1 MAVDGVLRFS
11 TKIDADGFIKGTDKL
26 SSKAI
31 ELKNKI
37 SAAEREVKNLTK
49 ELEQMADTPIKSDAI
64 ASLEKQVDK
73 AKSKFNELTGKA
85 DELFNKVRSEQ
96 ISMGFGDSHLD
107 EILAEN
113 KEWQKLQEQIT
124 EADSALL
131 RYERELESAKATE
144 SQITGKDTAEYAQK
158 KQKIEDL
165 SAQIEVY
172 KAKLRETTVQEQATA
187 TSEKAVSKQTVNTA
201 KIFQKL
207 SKALKEVASRLKNA
221 FKRTVVNSLKSLA
234 NHAKKTNSQMG
245 ILSKSLKRI
254 KQAIAGLLL
263 YKVLR
268 GGLNGLTEEFNNLAK
283 QSPKVN
289 ESLSALISSL
299 EYLKNSLSSAFAP
312 ILNVVTPILTKFM
325 DIISQ
330 VTNKVGH
337 FIATLTGQTTYT
349 QAIKV
354 QKDYAE
360 SLDDTA
366 KATENLEKENSNL
379 ASFDELNVMQQQDTS
394 KSNDT
399 GANSGTIFETV
410 PTVFSDFASKLKE
423 AFTKGN
429 FNEIGQL
436 VADKLN
442 QAMKSIKWSK
452 IRNTAKK
459 WASNIADLLNGFV
472 ENLDWFL
479 TGTTIGNGLMTAV
492 DFAYSFITKSNWP
505 SFGTAIGN
513 IINGLIS
520 SFDASKFAKTLSNLV
535 TGIFTALT
543 SLIKTIDWEKI
554 GDSIVSFLTNIKWE
568 KIGNVA
574 VNLIKAISKAITKVD
589 FKAIGEAFRKGI
601 SKINWKGIWDG
612 LVDVATNTIKAI
624 TDFFGLKG
632 VSTSALNKALKNISK
647 PISEIYEAIKDT
659 MSKLLPPIIN
669 NLLPAIVNLAG
680 DILKGI
686 TPIIKALTPVA
697 ETLINLVSSVVQS
710 LSPVLPKIGQVIA
723 DAVNALT
730 PIITPLAQ
738 LISDIVQFLA
748 PVLDGILTVVSGIC
762 NFVGS
767 ITSVVGQMLG
777 ELVGNNEPTI
787 STKLQEELDHLSQVS
802 DDLVTVQNNIDS
814 AIQGVDES
822 LASTSDDLQYIDDLK
837 NKMEELLEKSTLTDE
852 DMTELNTIA
861 DLISEKVP
869 DFQKTWDDMIEI
881 DENGKITFKTNKD
894 EMIKSI
900 DNVISSLKQQ
910 YATEALREQYK
921 ELYEQQIQ
929 ANKDVASATQEVTD
943 KYDEYCYY
951 SAARRLAEQD
961 LQKVLE
967 AGPDYEGDLAKAQE
981 KAMETAEK
989 ARTEEEKYRGE
1000 LEKAETN
1007 LLKTKGKQEELNEE
1021 MEKVSGIT
1029 DVVSGSFDVATDSLD
1044 KLRDTFDE
1052 GFINADELKEQ
1063 YNMTAEELYKSS
1075 KSMAERT
1082 NEGYTDGIEKGAE
1095 ELKKSGVE
1103 IGDNVI
1109 SGAKEALGIHSPSA
1123 EAYDLASYTI
1133 EGFTNRI
1140 DKDKSAEN
1148 SMKKLM
1154 KRVLEAMKKT
1164 ISNID
1169 FSAIFTQMWNPLKIV
1184 LNNMLYGFENFF
1196 NYINYGLNSMINN
1209 LNAVSKSVGQTTG
1222 QSYWIYPNFSNISIP
1237 KLATGAYIPANYG
1250 EFLAVLGDNKR
1261 EPEIVSPESSIKR
1274 MVTEAMTELGITG
1287 GGDINLTINL
1297 DGEPIYK
1304 DIIKRNNAEKKR
1316 RGKSLLA

>member
-1 MAVDGVLRFS
+1 
-11 TKIDADGFIKGTDKL
+11 
-26 SSKAI
+26 
-31 ELKNKI
+31 
-37 SAAEREVKNLTK
+37 
-49 ELEQMADTPIKSDAI
+49 
-64 ASLEKQVDK
+64 
-73 AKSKFNELTGKA
+73 
-85 DELFNKVRSEQ
+85 
-96 ISMGFGDSHLD
+96 
-107 EILAEN
+107 
-113 KEWQKLQEQIT
+113 
-124 EADSALL
+124 
-131 RYERELESAKATE
+131 
-144 SQITGKDTAEYAQK
+144 
-158 KQKIEDL
+158 
-165 SAQIEVY
+165 
-172 KAKLRETTVQEQATA
+172 
-187 TSEKAVSKQTVNTA
+187 
-201 KIFQKL
+201 
-207 SKALKEVASRLKNA
+207 
-221 FKRTVVNSLKSLA
+221 
-234 NHAKKTNSQMG
+234 
-245 ILSKSLKRI
+245 
-254 KQAIAGLLL
+254 
-263 YKVLR
+263 
-268 GGLNGLTEEFNNLAK
+268 
-283 QSPKVN
+283 
-289 ESLSALISSL
+289 
-299 EYLKNSLSSAFAP
+299 
-312 ILNVVTPILTKFM
+312 
-325 DIISQ
+325 
-330 VTNKVGH
+330 
-337 FIATLTGQTTYT
+337 
-349 QAIKV
+349 
-354 QKDYAE
+354 
-360 SLDDTA
+360 
-366 KATENLEKENSNL
+366 
-379 ASFDELNVMQQQDTS
+379 
-394 KSNDT
+394 
-399 GANSGTIFETV
+399 
-410 PTVFSDFASKLKE
+410 
-423 AFTKGN
+423 
-429 FNEIGQL
+429 
-436 VADKLN
+436 
-442 QAMKSIKWSK
+442 
-452 IRNTAKK
+452 
-459 WASNIADLLNGFV
+459 
-472 ENLDWFL
+472 L

-612 LVDVATNTIKAI
+612 LVDVVTNTIKAI

-686 TPIIKALTPVA
+686 TPIIEALTPVA

-710 LSPVLPKIGQVIA
+710 LSPILPKIGEVIA
-723 DAVNALT
+723 NAVNALT

-837 NKMEELLEKSTLTDE
+837 NRMEELLEKSTLTDE
-852 DMTELNTIA
+852 DMMELNTIA

-869 DFQKTWDDMIEI
+869 DFKKAWEDMTTEDEKGKKTFV
-881 DENGKITFKTNKD
+881 GNKD

-900 DNVISSLKQQ
+900 DHVISSLKQQ

-967 AGPDYEGDLAKAQE
+967 AGPDYEGDLAEAQE

-989 ARTEEEKYRGE
+989 ARIEEEKYRGE

-1007 LLKTKGKQEELNEE
+1007 LLKTTAKQEELNTE
-1021 MEKVSGIT
+1021 MEKVLGIT

-1044 KLRDTFDE
+1044 KLRDAFDE
-1052 GFINADELKEQ
+1052 GFINKDELKEQ
-1063 YNMTAEELYKSS
+1063 YNITAEELYKSS

-1082 NEGYTDGIEKGAE
+1082 NEGYIDGIEKGVE
-1095 ELKKSGVE
+1095 ELNKSGVK

-1109 SGAKEALGIHSPSA
+1109 KGVKAALGIHSPSA

-1169 FSAIFTQMWNPLKIV
+1169 FSAIFTQMWNPLKSV

-1250 EFLAVLGDNKR
+1250 EFLAV
-1261 EPEIVSPESSIKR
+1261 
-1274 MVTEAMTELGITG
+1274 
-1287 GGDINLTINL
+1287 
-1297 DGEPIYK
+1297 
-1304 DIIKRNNAEKKR
+1304 
-1316 RGKSLLA
+1316 